1 MRLTNGTDTV
11 NLTNQI
17 QIRAYLTSGYYVA
30 DGEPTAD
37 EPEETMDSLRTAKM
51 LLGIKDDGQDYLLT
65 FLIDD
70 MENLINS
77 YCHTAEVPTKLR
89 SLVPQM
95 AAEMYR
101 RKGYGQ
107 TAAPQVIKS
116 VTEDKRSVSFET
128 SSASTDTD
136 EFLKEYES
144 RLKPYRCRKGFLPS
158 DISKRK
164 LSEHI

>member
-1 MRLTNGTDTV
+1 
-11 NLTNQI
+11 
-17 QIRAYLTSGYYVA
+17 
-30 DGEPTAD
+30 
-37 EPEETMDSLRTAKM
+37 MDSLTTLKM
-51 LLGIKDDGQDYLLT
+51 LLGIKDNGQDNLLS
-65 FLIDD
+65 FLIED
-70 MENLINS
+70 MENMITS
-77 YCHTAEVPTKLR
+77 YCHTKEVPTKLQ
-89 SLVPQM
+89 SIVPQM
-95 AAEMYR
+95 AADMYR

-107 TAAPQVIKS
+107 ANAPQVVKS
-116 VTEDKRSVSFET
+116 VTQDKRSVSFET